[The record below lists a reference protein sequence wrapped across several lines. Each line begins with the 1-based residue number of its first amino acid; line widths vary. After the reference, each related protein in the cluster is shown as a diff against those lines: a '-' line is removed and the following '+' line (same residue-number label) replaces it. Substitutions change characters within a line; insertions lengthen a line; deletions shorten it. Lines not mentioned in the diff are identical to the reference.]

1 MKYLHFGR
9 RTGLRVSELALGT
22 GNFGTGWGYGS
33 ERGEAKEVF
42 DGYVAAGGNFIDTA
56 NVYQVGQAEEL
67 VGDFIA
73 ADRDYF
79 VLATKYTLGVSPTDG
94 LSRTGNSRRN
104 LVHSVEASLKRLKT
118 DRIDLLWAHMAD
130 GATPLDEILRGFDD
144 LVRAGKIHYAG
155 LSNFP
160 AWMVSRADLLAELR
174 GWSPVAGLQVEYS
187 LAERGADREFLPMAE
202 ALGLGAALWSPLG
215 GGLLTGKYRD
225 GSKEGRLT
233 GLGGALVRTEKGD
246 RETAILDA
254 VLAIAQELDAT
265 PSHIAIAWLLDK
277 ARKSSTG
284 LVPILGSRTRAQLEG
299 TLGAIDLQLS
309 AGQVQRLNQASAI
322 VMGNPYDILA
332 QSAGSIAGGNA
343 ELLRKQLIPPR

>member
-33 ERGEAKEVF
+33 ERSEAKEVF

-56 NVYQVGQAEEL
+56 NGYQAGQSEQL
-67 VGDFIA
+67 VGDFIS

-79 VLATKYTLGVSPTDG
+79 ILATKYTLGLSPADG
-94 LSRTGNSRRN
+94 VSRTGNGRKN
-104 LVHSVEASLKRLKT
+104 LIRSVEESLKRLNT

-160 AWMVSRADLLAELR
+160 AWMVARADLLAELR
-174 GWSPVAGLQVEYS
+174 GWAPVAGIQIEYS
-187 LAERGADREFLPMAE
+187 LAERSADREFLPMVE

-225 GSKEGRLT
+225 GSTEGRMT
-233 GLGGALVRTEKGD
+233 GLGGVLLRTEKSE
-246 RETAILDA
+246 RETATLDA
-254 VLAIAQELDAT
+254 VLAIAKELDAT
-265 PSHIAIAWLLDK
+265 PSHVAIAWLLDK
-277 ARKSSTG
+277 ARKSSTA
-284 LVPILGSRTRAQLEG
+284 LVPILGSRTRAQLDA
-299 TLGAIDLQLS
+299 TLGAVDLHLS
-309 AGQVQRLNQASAI
+309 AEQVLRLDQASAI
-322 VMGNPYDILA
+322 VLGNPYDILT
-332 QSAGSIAGGNA
+332 QSAGIIAGGNA
-343 ELLRKQLIPPR
+343 EALRTQLIPPK

>member
-33 ERGEAKEVF
+33 EKREAREVF

-56 NVYQVGQAEEL
+56 NGYQAGQSEQL
-67 VGDFIA
+67 VGDFIS

-79 VLATKYTLGVSPTDG
+79 VLATKYTLGLSQADG
-94 LSRTGNSRRN
+94 VSRTGNGRKN
-104 LVHSVEASLKRLKT
+104 LIRSVEESLKRLNT

-160 AWMVSRADLLAELR
+160 AWMVARADLLAELR
-174 GWSPVAGLQVEYS
+174 GWAPVAGIEIEYS
-187 LAERGADREFLPMAE
+187 LAERNADREFMPMVE

-225 GSKEGRLT
+225 GSKEGRMT
-233 GLGGALVRTEKGD
+233 GFGGALLRTEKSD
-246 RETAILDA
+246 RETATVDA
-254 VLAIAQELDAT
+254 VLAIAQELGAT
-265 PSHIAIAWLLDK
+265 PSHVAIGWLLDK
-277 ARKSSTG
+277 ARKSSTA
-284 LVPILGSRTRAQLEG
+284 LVPILGSRTRAQLDA
-299 TLGAIDLQLS
+299 TLGAVDLQLS
-309 AGQVQRLNQASAI
+309 ADQVQRLDQASAI
-322 VMGNPYDILA
+322 AMGNPYDILTQTA
-332 QSAGSIAGGNA
+332 DGLAGGDA
-343 ELLRKQLIPPR
+343 AVLRKPLIPPK